1 MNLNLNLP
9 VSTGTLCL
17 YYGAV
22 IISLLVV
29 YATGW
34 LMKYFLFKTGD
45 RISAF
50 SILTCSVLGLTLIV
64 VIYSI
69 LLTKGLTA
77 NWILAVLFLL
87 YLYRCKREK
96 KGTAKSVQY
105 HSSSVWKYATVI
117 LLINA
122 VFFCYFAYRIIDFEH
137 GMFAP
142 YSFDLDYY
150 AKLSQYLTLGY
161 ENGLLEYNFFKYIAP
176 QPYHYFELWA
186 NAILYKT
193 FGLNAAVSFMIT
205 VPMFF
210 NTLIYIALLAVMES
224 RVKMKFTYLL
234 LAFVGLLLASVIPYL
249 TEILPAIKGGT
260 IRLNYP
266 KFSPMF
272 LFVLASVVLF
282 LHGKKQESYYVL
294 LSVPVLNVIP
304 IVAVWGTVGIFLLTD
319 VYREHA
325 IAWKYWTPFI
335 CVIFLYLLYM
345 LQSPSRAVSSTWA
358 EPFHWGLL
366 RLYLTQ
372 PVLYL
377 LAYLHFII
385 LLFFLDKKRLLN
397 ISRKAAPIF
406 CVLCFLTIT
415 ASILMRPYHYDATQF
430 VTGTIPMFMYI
441 LVVVTFLLTVVSV
454 RLTRG
459 RKVLLACFCGIGML
473 ISCDA
478 YRRDLEPWTPV
489 FYDYNQKILEAVS
502 PGQKEYRIGFYI
514 GEETKGNGVSG
525 ETDGLTIPDVLDY
538 YYNNVYH
545 YSINKTNYD
554 VNTISHGVDKIS
566 RIFNKENQ
574 DAPEKHQGV
583 YAFTSPTPF
592 RDCYT
597 AQKMQSPDIS
607 DDEIRI
613 GFIKDNAIEYIR
625 IYKSASPSGYFLSKL
640 TLLAENKISG
650 ERFYKVN

>member
-50 SILTCSVLGLTLIV
+50 SILTCSVLGLTSIV

-69 LLTKGLTA
+69 LFTKGLTA

-87 YLYRCKREK
+87 YIYCRKKEKR
-96 KGTAKSVQY
+96 TAKSVRY

-122 VFFCYFAYRIIDFEH
+122 VFFCYFAFRIIDLEH

-176 QPYHYFELWA
+176 QPYHYFELWV

-193 FGLNAAVSFMIT
+193 FGLNAAVSFMIA

-224 RVKMKFTYLL
+224 RVKMTFTYLL

-260 IRLNYP
+260 IRLSYP

-272 LFVLASVVLF
+272 LFLLASAVLF
-282 LHGKKQESYYVL
+282 LHGRKQESYYVL

-304 IVAVWGTVGIFLLTD
+304 IVAIWGTIGIFLLTD
-319 VYREHA
+319 IYRKHA

-345 LQSPSRAVSSTWA
+345 LQSPSRVVSSTWS

-459 RKVLLACFCGIGML
+459 RKALLACFCGIGML

-514 GEETKGNGVSG
+514 GEETKGNYVSG
-525 ETDGLTIPDVLDY
+525 ITDAVTIPDVLDY
-538 YYNNVYH
+538 YCNNVYH
-545 YSINKTNYD
+545 YSINT
-554 VNTISHGVDKIS
+554 G
-566 RIFNKENQ
+566 NQ
-574 DAPEKHQGV
+574 DIYGS
-583 YAFTSPTPF
+583 TTPTPF
-592 RDCYT
+592 SDCYT